1 MSPPDLLDVL
11 TAEAIADPDTLG
23 LILHGSRAAGVERPD
38 SDYDLLRV
46 VTDESFAERKE
57 QGTLRDHRRAAGS
70 PMADVAYICPDRLR
84 RAAEQFDGY
93 TGMYVTA
100 KVLVDETGEVARLLG
115 EIVARANLHAWEEI
129 AETYDGYLN
138 CFVRSLKAWR
148 RGNELGGRMQA
159 AHSGL
164 CLVRLLF
171 ALERRWPP
179 YHDQLG
185 GSLRELEAAQ
195 GWEDGYLE
203 AALTSVFDT
212 GDPSFQQQ
220 LELGVESLLSSRGIA
235 HEWGPDDDLEPLKA
249 HRFEAEPA

>member
-11 TAEAIADPDTLG
+11 TAEAIADPETLG
-23 LILHGSRAAGVERPD
+23 LILHGSRAVGVERPD

-57 QGTLRDHRRAAGS
+57 QGTLRDHRRAAGG
-70 PMADVAYICPDRLR
+70 PMADVAYTCLERLR
-84 RAAEQFDGY
+84 FFAENPDWY
-93 TGMYVTA
+93 TAMFVTG
-100 KVLVDETGEVARLLG
+100 KVLVDETGELARLLG
-115 EIVARANLHAWEEI
+115 EIVEHGGLRAWEGI
-129 AETYDGYLN
+129 SETYDDYLN

-159 AHSGL
+159 AHSCL
-164 CLVRLLF
+164 SLVRLLF

-179 YHDQLG
+179 FHDQLREP
-185 GSLRELEAAQ
+185 LRELEAAQ
-195 GWEDGYLE
+195 GWEDGFLE
-203 AALTSVFDT
+203 AALTRVLDT

-220 LELGVESLLSSRGIA
+220 FELRVESLLSSRGIA